1 MTPEQGR
8 AQLSNYQNMYLV
20 VRSLKHNN
28 EKIDYEIQDRDILK
42 VGRVKFAVK
51 EIYTQEA
58 NMDVDNAINEEK
70 GHIANSV
77 HTKVADEEFEEY
89 EDVSALQSA
98 EEVEKDN
105 ADTDDDIKCRF
116 CWINEATIE
125 NPLIKACLCQGSV
138 AFIHFLC
145 LRNWLEVKRQTKVS
159 SNFSSYYWRTFE
171 CEICKKALPL
181 QVKVRG
187 TMYNL
192 V

>member
-1 MTPEQGR
+1 
-8 AQLSNYQNMYLV
+8 MYLV

-77 HTKVADEEFEEY
+77 HTKVAD
-89 EDVSALQSA
+89 